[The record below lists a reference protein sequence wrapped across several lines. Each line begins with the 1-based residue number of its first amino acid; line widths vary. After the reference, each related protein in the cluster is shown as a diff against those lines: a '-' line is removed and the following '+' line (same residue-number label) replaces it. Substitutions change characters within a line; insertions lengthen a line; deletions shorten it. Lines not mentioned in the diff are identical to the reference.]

1 MLDSDKIS
9 KNIKRIRKD
18 QMNKTQEEFAELIK
32 SSKDTVSNIE
42 RGKVIPNTHTLAN
55 IAKYCNCSID
65 SILGLKD

>member
-42 RGKVIPNTHTLAN
+42 RGK
-55 IAKYCNCSID
+55 
-65 SILGLKD
+65 